1 MSFLASR
8 LERVAPSAT
17 IAMSTRA
24 MELRSDGQDVI
35 SLSAGEPDFATPDN
49 IALAAKVAIDAGRGR
64 YTPPDGL
71 PELKDAIAAKFARE
85 NGLSYTRSQISVG
98 SGGKQVLWNALL
110 ATMEL
115 GDEVVI
121 PAPYWTSYPD
131 MVRMA
136 GGEAVIVPA
145 SVETGY
151 KITPDTL
158 NAAITS
164 KTKWFIFN
172 SPSNPTGAG
181 YSADELRALTD
192 VLMDH
197 PHVWILSDDMYEHLT
212 FGDFKFCTPAE
223 IEPRL
228 YDRTLTTN
236 GVSKAYSMTGW
247 RIGYAGGPE
256 PLITAMRKIQ
266 SQSTGN
272 PCAISQYAAIEALN
286 GPQDFLAPNRDLF
299 RVRRDLV
306 VKALN
311 ACPGLSCPTPEG
323 AFYVYPSCAGAI
335 GKTTPRGETI
345 KNDED
350 FVTALLNEAL
360 VACVHGAA
368 FGLSPAFRVSYAAS
382 NEALTEACARIKT
395 FCEALT

>member
-1 MSFLASR
+1 MSFLARR

-24 MELRSDGQDVI
+24 MELRADGRDVI
-35 SLSAGEPDFATPDN
+35 SLSAGEPDFPTPDN

-71 PELKDAIAAKFARE
+71 PELKDAISAKFARE
-85 NGLSYTRSQISVG
+85 NGLSYERTQVSVG
-98 SGGKQVLWNALL
+98 SGGKQILWNALL
-110 ATMEL
+110 ATLEP

-136 GGEAVIVPA
+136 GGEAVIVSA
-145 SVETGY
+145 GVETGY
-151 KITPDTL
+151 KISADAL
-158 NAAITS
+158 DAAITAR
-164 KTKWFIFN
+164 TKWFIFN
-172 SPSNPTGAG
+172 SPSNPSGAG
-181 YSADELRALTD
+181 YSAEELRALTD

-197 PHVWILSDDMYEHLT
+197 PQVWVLSDDMYEHLT
-212 FGDFKFCTPAE
+212 FGEFTFCTPAE

-228 YDRTLTTN
+228 YERTLTTN

-256 PLITAMRKIQ
+256 KLIGAMRKIQ

-286 GPQDFLAPNRDLF
+286 GPQDFLAPNRKLF

-306 VKALN
+306 VDALN

-323 AFYVYPSCAGAI
+323 AFYVYPSCDGVI
-335 GKTTPRGETI
+335 GKTSPRGTAI
-345 KNDED
+345 NSDAD
-350 FVTALLNEAL
+350 FVGTLLDEAL